1 MGYDMYFIR
10 IKKDVLNK
18 LKKDTKFYLTD
29 LVDYGFLKEDYINQ
43 TYGEDTM
50 YEITSCND
58 IFKTYFKEQNI
69 KFNSCECIEISFNQI
84 LEMRLWL
91 ENYLKSTLFEE
102 LDEIDSYDVSNLFD
116 LLKQLNNFILKL
128 KKDDVILFTDD

>member
-18 LKKDTKFYLTD
+18 LKEDTKLSLTN
-29 LVDYGFLKEDYINQ
+29 LADYGFLMKNYINQ
-43 TYGEDTM
+43 TYGENTM
-50 YEITSCND
+50 DEITSCND
-58 IFKTYFKEQNI
+58 IFRTYFKEKNI
-69 KFNSCECIEISFNQI
+69 RFKDCECIEISFNEI

-102 LDEIDSYDVSNLFD
+102 LDEIDSYDISNLFD

>member
-1 MGYDMYFIR
+1 MGYNMYFIR

-18 LKKDTKFYLTD
+18 LKEDTKLSLTN
-29 LVDYGFLKEDYINQ
+29 LVDNGFLMEDYINQ
-43 TYGEDTM
+43 TYGENTM
-50 YEITSCND
+50 DKITSCND

-102 LDEIDSYDVSNLFD
+102 LDEIDSYDISNLFD
-116 LLKQLNNFILKL
+116 LLQQLNNFILKL
-128 KKDDVILFTDD
+128 KKDDVTLFVDD

>member
-102 LDEIDSYDVSNLFD
+102 LDEIDSYDISNLFD

>member
-18 LKKDTKFYLTD
+18 LKKDTKLYLTD

-43 TYGEDTM
+43 IYGEDTM

-102 LDEIDSYDVSNLFD
+102 LDEIDSYDISNLFD

-128 KKDDVILFTDD
+128 KKDDVILFADD

>member
-18 LKKDTKFYLTD
+18 LKKDTKLYLTD
-29 LVDYGFLKEDYINQ
+29 LVDYGFLNEDYINQ

-58 IFKTYFKEQNI
+58 IFKTYFKEQSI
-69 KFNSCECIEISFNQI
+69 KFNSCKCIEISFNQI

-102 LDEIDSYDVSNLFD
+102 LDEIDSYNISNLFD